1 MSSQRRQT
9 QLIFT
14 PLLSSPAAKAKAYP
28 AQIQQRVAAVRHD
41 EFSSPTRKGR
51 IAKNSP
57 ITSYLSPDCGHAS
70 QGRKLRSGNI
80 SLPTPVASSQ
90 TGPGKSQGGRDREVL
105 SLSPDSTSHSE
116 TECPLSTKTFGRF
129 ARISKNKTKHQSTPE
144 FPRRLGAKVA
154 SPQIVGYHPTE
165 PSPVQVDSDP
175 DASHSSNPSKR
186 RRGKGPTAALLSSD
200 DDSDPVLSKPSSKR
214 RYIGACEESSPT
226 PRHSTPSKAL
236 TRQKSIETLSP
247 TYVSNITEED
257 RLAQLKRKT
266 RSSTRNNRFSRM
278 VNSGTRNETETD
290 DSEEPVRLP
299 PKRVRRRLSFLNS
312 MDPST
317 DELAETTRHPSPKTR
332 RPAVPPISVPTS
344 SSKITDDS
352 SEDAVV
358 TPGRR
363 LRKKIEPSPKIDSD
377 LSEDEVVTPRRR
389 LHTRIKPSPKRY
401 PDSSEKQVA
410 DDLREDMEHLRE
422 SEIRETRTRG
432 TNISPRQSEKQKKL
446 EMLRRHHACEKPIDV
461 SSDNEGSSKSGH
473 YGDQT
478 SEDEDVDSRTEA
490 VRQSLHTNTD
500 EYEEDFVDDDD
511 DGNLGAPHGLD
522 EIPLQFTSR
531 ASKKPIDYFRDT
543 VEWMVHN
550 ELNPAFDR
558 NHERYGFAVHK
569 LDDVVQGFA
578 GSKFVSSVWKDEFTK
593 ALKSRPDMEFTRIS
607 ASLEHNCEA
616 CPGHHPATYH
626 VTFKGKLYNRH
637 TLEEFSEDDD
647 DDDDNEDVDAM
658 SIQSQKED
666 QAFYLG
672 RNCQENAAAAHGLF
686 HWRFQLNFYVLQWLR
701 NHGHLS
707 EEKILERYKWNT
719 KKKQKYSDQIVAR
732 MDARGDI
739 RTLYKEFKQNLELAR
754 SDKPKRNPYGSR

>member
-1 MSSQRRQT
+1 M
-9 QLIFT
+9 
-14 PLLSSPAAKAKAYP
+14 
-28 AQIQQRVAAVRHD
+28 
-41 EFSSPTRKGR
+41 
-51 IAKNSP
+51 
-57 ITSYLSPDCGHAS
+57 
-70 QGRKLRSGNI
+70 
-80 SLPTPVASSQ
+80 
-90 TGPGKSQGGRDREVL
+90 
-105 SLSPDSTSHSE
+105 
-116 TECPLSTKTFGRF
+116 
-129 ARISKNKTKHQSTPE
+129 
-144 FPRRLGAKVA
+144 
-154 SPQIVGYHPTE
+154 
-165 PSPVQVDSDP
+165 QVDLDP

-200 DDSDPVLSKPSSKR
+200 DDSDPVLSKTSSKR

-226 PRHSTPSKAL
+226 PRHSRSRLVGSFLILLEERRHYICFMLICHIGTLSKAL
-236 TRQKSIETLSP
+236 TRQKSIETLSSIH
-247 TYVSNITEED
+247 VSNITEED

-278 VNSGTRNETETD
+278 VNSGTRNQTETD

-317 DELAETTRHPSPKTR
+317 DELAETTRHPSSKTS
-332 RPAVPPISVPTS
+332 RPAVPPIPIPTS

-401 PDSSEKQVA
+401 PDSSEEQVA

-422 SEIRETRTRG
+422 SGRFWTFFIVQFTPSYYWSLFTNTNVEIRETRTRG

-446 EMLRRHHACEKPIDV
+446 EMLRRHHAREKPIDV
-461 SSDNEGSSKSGH
+461 SSENEASSKSGH

-478 SEDEDVDSRTEA
+478 SEDEDVDSGTEA

-531 ASKKPIDYFRDT
+531 ASKKPIDYFKDT

-593 ALKSRPDMEFTRIS
+593 ALKSRPDMDFIRIS

-637 TLEEFSEDDD
+637 TLEEFSEDED
-647 DDDDNEDVDAM
+647 DDDDNEGVDAM

-672 RNCQENAAAAHGLF
+672 R
-686 HWRFQLNFYVLQWLR
+686 
-701 NHGHLS
+701 
-707 EEKILERYKWNT
+707 
-719 KKKQKYSDQIVAR
+719 
-732 MDARGDI
+732 
-739 RTLYKEFKQNLELAR
+739 
-754 SDKPKRNPYGSR
+754 